1 MPVKKNQPFHND
13 ELTFHTSSQPH
24 QEKYSENAT
33 YHTDSCFVQSHT
45 QVSRTTKISCLG
57 FPTNHLYAS
66 SFSFPGLLPLSWS
79 NTASF
84 RKIYFLSRLEIDPQL
99 IPSCFITADH
109 PCVLLVSDKHL
120 CHSLL
125 TSFRNVMLLLRN
137 FCLETFNSNV
147 SKPHFAA
154 NIHFTC
160 WPLHPLSG

>member
-1 MPVKKNQPFHND
+1 MPHTIQTLVLSSPIPRCPEPLKFH
-13 ELTFHTSSQPH
+13 
-24 QEKYSENAT
+24 AWA
-33 YHTDSCFVQSHT
+33 
-45 QVSRTTKISCLG
+45 
-57 FPTNHLYAS
+57 FPQTIYKVYAS
-66 SFSFPGLLPLSWS
+66 SSSFPGPLPLSWS
-79 NTASF
+79 NIASF
-84 RKIYFLSRLEIDPQL
+84 SKIYFLSRLEIDPQL

-125 TSFRNVMLLLRN
+125 TSFRHVMLLLRN
-137 FCLETFNSNV
+137 FCLETFNSNI